1 MNKYLVVEVP
11 NDVLCTILLE
21 LNKNKK
27 DNDFCAY
34 GFEDPL
40 KKTFIRSSL
49 GIQPAIIENPGLNV
63 SC

>member
-1 MNKYLVVEVP
+1 MMNKYLVVEVT

-21 LNKNKK
+21 LKKNKK

-40 KKTFIRSSL
+40 KKTLLFAPL
-49 GIQPAIIENPGLNV
+49 
-63 SC
+63 